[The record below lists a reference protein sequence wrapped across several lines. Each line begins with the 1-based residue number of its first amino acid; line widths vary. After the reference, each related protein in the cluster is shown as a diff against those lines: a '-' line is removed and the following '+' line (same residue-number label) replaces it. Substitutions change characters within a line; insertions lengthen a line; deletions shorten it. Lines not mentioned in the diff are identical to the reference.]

1 MPSTGQ
7 VRIIGGRWRG
17 RRLLFP
23 ERRDLRPTG
32 DRLRETL
39 FNWLAPELADAHC
52 LDLFAG
58 SGALGI
64 EAVSRRAS
72 TAILVEKDPGV
83 AECLRR
89 NCSQLG
95 ASEIVVVQADAVDW
109 LRGVGSAIKPFDI
122 VFLDPPFE
130 TSLLAA
136 VIGLLAN
143 GGWLAS
149 GALIYMESR
158 LDQHE
163 NTPDDWVL
171 HRSTTAGQV
180 MCRLFRV
187 V

>member
-39 FNWLAPELADAHC
+39 FNWLASELPDAHC

-72 TAILVEKDPGV
+72 TAVLVEKDPGV

-89 NCSQLG
+89 NCAQLG

-109 LRGVGSAIKPFDI
+109 LRGVGLAPKPFDI
-122 VFLDPPFE
+122 VFLDPPFT

-149 GALIYMESR
+149 GALIYLESR
-158 LDQHE
+158 VNQLD

-180 MCRLFRV
+180 RCRLFRV